1 MDGLQQV
8 EEKLTAI
15 ITAVRAIDTQEGGFL
30 EQVGA
35 VRREIEAT
43 VQQLMQQ
50 LMRELDQVS
59 NNYISARKKET
70 DITIAQ
76 LKSCKEFVEKELS
89 VRSQQE
95 ILVIKGRMIER
106 MAAVC
111 SLVKE
116 DNLKP
121 LEETRLRFVKSASVL
136 EASRSLGSVIVYGQF
151 KTADD
156 KTIKL

>member
-15 ITAVRAIDTQEGGFL
+15 ITAVQAIDTQEGGFL

-43 VQQLMQQ
+43 VQQLVQQ

-76 LKSCKEFVEKELS
+76 LESCKEFVEKELRI
-89 VRSQQE
+89 RSQQE
-95 ILVIKGRMIER
+95 ILVI
-106 MAAVC
+106 
-111 SLVKE
+111 
-116 DNLKP
+116 
-121 LEETRLRFVKSASVL
+121 
-136 EASRSLGSVIVYGQF
+136 
-151 KTADD
+151 
-156 KTIKL
+156 